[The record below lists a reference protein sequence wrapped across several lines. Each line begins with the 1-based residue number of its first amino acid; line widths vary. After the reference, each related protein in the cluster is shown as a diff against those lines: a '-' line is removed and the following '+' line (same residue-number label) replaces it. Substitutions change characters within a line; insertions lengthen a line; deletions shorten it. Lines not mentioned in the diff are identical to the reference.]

1 MVEIVDHGEGTRLGA
16 PLVFVLGLKSG
27 PQKTR
32 KSGQNQAQSLEYLVG
47 VAAQNHLTDTREPAQ
62 QPSNSKHVSITAVHR
77 YLWNPQGYHLCEQNR
92 PWKR

>member
-32 KSGQNQAQSLEYLVG
+32 KSGSKSSPKSG
-47 VAAQNHLTDTREPAQ
+47 IPGRSRRTEP
-62 QPSNSKHVSITAVHR
+62 PDRHERTGTTAI
-77 YLWNPQGYHLCEQNR
+77 E
-92 PWKR
+92 

>member
-32 KSGQNQAQSLEYLVG
+32 K
-47 VAAQNHLTDTREPAQ
+47 
-62 QPSNSKHVSITAVHR
+62 
-77 YLWNPQGYHLCEQNR
+77 
-92 PWKR
+92 KRVKIKPKVRNTW